1 MVHNLPDPENPCKL
15 YARVARD
22 LEILRSSVP
31 YIDKRGGLTS
41 EGRALLAM
49 IRRFLTINRLECI
62 EIAREAMRRP
72 EKLES
77 LYTCIEEK
85 KAELGCPAE

>member
-1 MVHNLPDPENPCKL
+1 MVRTLTGSGNPCEA

-22 LEILRSSVP
+22 LEILRSSGL
-31 YIDKRGGLTS
+31 YIDRRGGLTS

-49 IRRFLTINRLECI
+49 IRRFLAINRLACI
-62 EIAREAMRRP
+62 EIAREAMMRS

-77 LYTCIEEK
+77 LYICIEEK

>member
-1 MVHNLPDPENPCKL
+1 MVHTLTDPENPCKA
-15 YARVARD
+15 YDMVARD
-22 LEILRSSVP
+22 LEILRSSGP
-31 YIDKRGGLTS
+31 YIDRRGGLTS
-41 EGRALLAM
+41 EGKALLAI
-49 IRRFLTINRLECI
+49 IRRFLAINRLACI
-62 EIAREAMRRP
+62 EIAREAMMRP